1 MTELTLWRKQE
12 IDKLRR
18 EMDLLFRRFRREFG
32 LPRSL
37 LEPTEAFSMKLFET
51 ENTITLRAELPDI
64 KPEDI
69 DISVTD
75 EALTFRAQT
84 REDTVEKGENFER
97 VSQRSKSLSRTITL
111 PCRIVSDDV
120 KATYKDGILE
130 IVLPKCKPPEAR
142 GVNIELNGG

>member
-1 MTELTLWRKQE
+1 MNELTLWRKQE

-32 LPRSL
+32 VPRSL
-37 LEPTEAFSMKLFET
+37 LETTEAFSMNLSET
-51 ENTITLRAELPDI
+51 ENTVTLRAELSGI

-69 DISVTD
+69 DILVTD
-75 EALTFRAQT
+75 QALTLKAQT
-84 REDTVEKGENFER
+84 REDTTEKGEHYEHIAK
-97 VSQRSKSLSRTITL
+97 RSRSFSRTISF
-111 PCRIVSDDV
+111 PCRIMNDAV

-142 GVNIELNGG
+142 GVNIELK